1 MSKLVSWHGGFM
13 ISRRKFL
20 AFGGVAAGV
29 ATVPPSLLA
38 FRATTAERLSDPALP
53 PSLAQLK
60 SRKSEAIPIT
70 REERKERQEQARQL
84 MSENALD
91 AIVLM
96 EGTSLRYFT
105 GIRWWGGERMF
116 ALALPVKGEAFY
128 VCPAFE
134 EGRAHEQIAGA
145 PDGEHPDVRTW
156 QEDESPYQRVAQGL
170 KERGIAT
177 GRLGIEETVR
187 FFFADGIAKAAP
199 QATLIS
205 ATPVTAGCRRIKST
219 HELALMS
226 LANQVTL
233 AVYEAVYHALREGMT
248 QHDVGELI
256 AAAYGQM
263 GFPGDASVQVGEY
276 SALPHGSRTPQVIHE
291 GSIVMI
297 DDGCDVEGYQSDIT
311 RTFVFGKA
319 PEQVGDK
326 MRKVFDIVHRAQ
338 AAALA
343 AARPG
348 AECGSV
354 DAAARKVITDAGYGP
369 DYKYFTHRL
378 GHGIGM
384 DGHEWPYL
392 VRGNTTKLAPN
403 MTFSDEPGIYIPGEF
418 GIRLEDDMH
427 ITENG
432 AELFTP
438 QSPSLEDPFGKMRP
452 VSPAQ
457 LVQVFVA
464 GCDAVERRSGFIVFH
479 DVVLDTRLL
488 GLRKDLFPVDDSA
501 PDRGH
506 VLQRIPE
513 ILATRSGNGWK
524 LLNVLDVD
532 QGESSRIAIK
542 VLQRV
547 STGDSDPA
555 QVELHLDQV
564 RVAVCK

>member
-1 MSKLVSWHGGFM
+1 M
-13 ISRRKFL
+13 ISRRRFL
-20 AFGGVAAGV
+20 EASGVAAGV
-29 ATVPPSLLA
+29 TAVARPLLA
-38 FRATTAERLSDPALP
+38 FGATADEKSGDSTLP
-53 PSLAQLK
+53 PSLARLS
-60 SRKSEAIPIT
+60 SRKDEASPIT
-70 REERKERQEQARQL
+70 REERKERQERARKL
-84 MSENALD
+84 MGENGLD
-91 AIVLM
+91 GIVLM

-105 GIRWWGGERMF
+105 GIRWWGGERLF
-116 ALALPVKGEAFY
+116 ALVLPAKGAAFY

-134 EGRAHEQIAGA
+134 EGRAREQIAGA
-145 PDGEHPDVRTW
+145 PDGENPDVRTW
-156 QEDESPYQRVAQGL
+156 QEDESSYQRVAQGL
-170 KERGIAT
+170 KERGMAT
-177 GRLGIEETVR
+177 GNLGIEETVR

-199 QATLIS
+199 QATLTS
-205 ATPVTAGCRRIKST
+205 GTPVTAGCRRIKSA

-311 RTFVFGKA
+311 RTFVLGKA

-403 MTFSDEPGIYIPGEF
+403 MTFSDEPGIYIRGEF
-418 GIRLEDDMH
+418 GVRLEDDMH
-427 ITENG
+427 ITEGG

-438 QSPSLEDPFGKMRP
+438 QSPSLEDPFGK
-452 VSPAQ
+452 A
-457 LVQVFVA
+457 
-464 GCDAVERRSGFIVFH
+464 
-479 DVVLDTRLL
+479 
-488 GLRKDLFPVDDSA
+488 
-501 PDRGH
+501 
-506 VLQRIPE
+506 
-513 ILATRSGNGWK
+513 
-524 LLNVLDVD
+524 
-532 QGESSRIAIK
+532 
-542 VLQRV
+542 
-547 STGDSDPA
+547 
-555 QVELHLDQV
+555 
-564 RVAVCK
+564 